1 LIFNRIHGLLTNSEG
16 RHTTMSDM
24 AQSAQIIPFP
34 NRQRTST
41 DSDGQERLRRALAGL
56 DSALADQRLAIASW
70 RKALGELGTVVSGL
84 GQSLQQYRGSLDT
97 LGDRIAGLHT
107 QSVMLERIADTAL
120 ATQAE

>member
-1 LIFNRIHGLLTNSEG
+1 
-16 RHTTMSDM
+16 MSDI

-41 DSDGQERLRRALAGL
+41 DNEGQERLRRALAGL
-56 DSALADQRLAIASW
+56 DSALADQRLAIATW

-107 QSVMLERIADTAL
+107 QSVLLERIADTAL